1 MSYSF
6 VSIYGNLYLYRF
18 LKTQT
23 DNNFAVKN
31 NVKKSRNRNVI
42 PAKVGM
48 VNAIA
53 LVGIYIVYIVIYS
66 VPNGNMINFD
76 TGTRS
81 YILNVFNDLFPCF
94 IAPGLLIF
102 NAPTI
107 RQTFQQIYGETSDMF
122 WRKNFLKLNSNSV
135 SGFISSFLSREHS
148 SDLSPSPN
156 TPCPNQDV
164 HS

>member
-6 VSIYGNLYLYRF
+6 VTIYGNLYLYRF

-23 DNNFAVKN
+23 NNNFAVKDHN
-31 NVKKSRNRNVI
+31 TKKSRNVI

-48 VNAIA
+48 LNAIA

-81 YILNVFNDLFPCF
+81 YILTVFNDLFPCF

-107 RQTFQQIYGETSDMF
+107 RQTFQRIYGETSDMF
-122 WRKNFLKLNSNSV
+122 WRKNSLIV
-135 SGFISSFLSREHS
+135 RYYSR
-148 SDLSPSPN
+148 
-156 TPCPNQDV
+156 
-164 HS
+164 